1 MVGRP
6 PRLTVTPITRTGTIE
21 RTLAERVRGGQ
32 LHRDTMNALLELPL
46 PALHAADTP
55 DEATVAAERALL
67 TSVAR
72 TAEAAELR
80 AQALVELMALEAT
93 CGDELAFERLRHEL
107 ADTPLP
113 APIATIFR
121 TRVAW
126 GLARFGR
133 LEAARRW
140 ARSAARG
147 AEGTTLRDWLV
158 EFDRLLPTD
167 GR

>member
-1 MVGRP
+1 
-6 PRLTVTPITRTGTIE
+6 
-21 RTLAERVRGGQ
+21 
-32 LHRDTMNALLELPL
+32 MNALLELPL
-46 PALHAADTP
+46 PTLHDDELP

-67 TSVAR
+67 ASVAR

-80 AQALVELMALEAT
+80 IQALVELMALEAG

-113 APIATIFR
+113 APIATLFQA
-121 TRVAW
+121 RVAW

-133 LEAARRW
+133 VEAARRW

-147 AEGTTLRDWLV
+147 AQGAPLRDWLV
-158 EFDRLLPTD
+158 EFDRRLPAD